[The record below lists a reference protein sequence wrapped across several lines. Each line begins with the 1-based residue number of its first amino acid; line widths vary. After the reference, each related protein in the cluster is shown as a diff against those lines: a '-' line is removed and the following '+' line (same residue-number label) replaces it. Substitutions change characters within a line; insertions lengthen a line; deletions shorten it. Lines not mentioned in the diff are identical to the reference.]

1 MNHLFMYK
9 ILIPKPC
16 HEKWEEMTP
25 HGNGSFCGQCS
36 KVVVDFTAMSDD
48 EVQNYFMAN
57 AHQKLCGRFKTEQIE
72 NVQIQIPSYLIFRQN
87 SFLKKFI
94 LISLVVFGTTLYSC
108 TDSNGIVTG
117 KTEFVMNSKD
127 TVPADQQI
135 TLGKVVRPPV
145 DTPKKSCSPD
155 NKNNIEIL
163 GEIAV
168 FNPTDTVEK
177 LTENVVMGAPIMI
190 DSLKKK

>member
-1 MNHLFMYK
+1 MYK
-9 ILIPKPC
+9 INIPQPC

-25 HGNGSFCGQCS
+25 QGNGSFCGQCS

-48 EVQNYFMAN
+48 EVQNYFIEN
-57 AHQKLCGRFKTEQIE
+57 AHQKLCGRFKAEQIE
-72 NVQIQIPSYLIFRQN
+72 NVQIQIPSYLIYIET

-108 TDSNGIVTG
+108 TDSNGTVKG
-117 KTEFVMNSKD
+117 KTEFVVNSKD

-135 TLGKVVRPPV
+135 TLGKIAPLPV

-163 GEIAV
+163 GEVAI
-168 FNPTDTVEK
+168 FNPADTVK
-177 LTENVVMGAPIMI
+177 KVTISDKQVVMGAPIMI
-190 DSLKKK
+190 DSIKKK